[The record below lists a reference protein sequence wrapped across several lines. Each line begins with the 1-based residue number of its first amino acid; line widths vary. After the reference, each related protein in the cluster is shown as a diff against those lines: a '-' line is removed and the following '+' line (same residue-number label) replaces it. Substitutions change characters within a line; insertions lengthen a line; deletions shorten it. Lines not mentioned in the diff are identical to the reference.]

1 MPLELGERLK
11 TVRTHF
17 ELSQRELAKRS
28 GVTNATI
35 SLIEQG
41 KVSPSVSSLK
51 KVLDGLPMSLADF
64 FTFATEV
71 SSDQI
76 FYQKSDQPDVGSG
89 DIHFNLIGANRRNRK
104 MCVLREVL
112 LPGADTGEEMLHHEG
127 EEAGV
132 IVKGRVEITVGSNCR
147 ILCQGEGYYFDS
159 QTQHRFRNVG
169 DDEAVIVSA
178 NTPASF

>member
-1 MPLELGERLK
+1 MSIEIGAQMQS
-11 TVRTHF
+11 VRKHF
-17 ELSQRELAKRS
+17 GLSQRELAKRS

-35 SLIEQG
+35 SLIEQN

-51 KVLDGLPMSLADF
+51 KVLDGMPMSLADF
-64 FTFATEV
+64 FTFEKEL
-71 SSDQI
+71 SSEHI
-76 FYQKSDQPDVGSG
+76 YYKKSEQPDVGSG
-89 DIHFNLIGANRRNRK
+89 DIHFHLIGANRDSRK

-112 LPGADTGEEMLHHEG
+112 LPGADTGEEMLHHDG

-132 IVKGRVEITVGSNCR
+132 VVKGSVELTVGEECR
-147 ILCQGEGYYFDS
+147 ILSEGEGYYFDS

-169 DDEAVIVSA
+169 DTEAIIVSA